1 LVYFTA
7 IYEGDFMINALIGGV
22 LIGLAV
28 SLMLLFNGR
37 VTGISGIIGGVV
49 KPNKGDLDW
58 RLSFVAGLLFGGV
71 VLKALKPEA
80 FLQLSNAQWVD
91 YVIAGLLVGF
101 GTLLG
106 NGCTS
111 GHGVCGISRMSIRSI
126 MATVTFIAFGVL
138 SVLLFKSLRGAL

>member
-1 LVYFTA
+1 MVNA
-7 IYEGDFMINALIGGV
+7 ILGGILIG
-22 LIGLAV
+22 IAA

-37 VTGISGIIGGVV
+37 VTGISGIVGGLLN
-49 KPNKGDLDW
+49 PNKHDTYW
-58 RLSFVAGLLFGGV
+58 RLAFLSGLIFGGFI
-71 VLKALKPEA
+71 LNRIYPDA
-80 FLQLSNAQWVD
+80 FVMVSSAFWYD

-126 MATVTFIAFGVL
+126 ISTITFISFGIL
-138 SVLLFKSLRGAL
+138 SVLIFKLVRGQL